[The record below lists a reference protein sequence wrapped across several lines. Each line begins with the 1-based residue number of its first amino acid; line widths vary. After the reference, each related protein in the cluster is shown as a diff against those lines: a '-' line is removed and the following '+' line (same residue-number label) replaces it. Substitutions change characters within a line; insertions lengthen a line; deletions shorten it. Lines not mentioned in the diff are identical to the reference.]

1 MKWSIEITAI
11 KTDKILPV
19 ENKRQFF
26 IDTSYILEKE
36 VLDVALKQIKKKID
50 FI

>member
-1 MKWSIEITAI
+1 MEYRDYS
-11 KTDKILPV
+11 DK
-19 ENKRQFF
+19 NRQNSPLLRTKDSFF